1 MQKTVMQSYQLR
13 RDRPRQGLD
22 HKGITALFLF
32 SPMLSLIVALRNFKV
47 SWSKN
52 LVWAFIVFFG
62 FTFVVSN
69 QMDSTRYSDSLVRM
83 AKQPIGNLA
92 NFLNLIYEKET
103 GYVDVLQPLL
113 TFIVSR
119 FTDNS
124 RVLFAVF
131 GFVFGFFYSRNLW
144 FLFSFVQGKLKR
156 EAIPFLLLAA
166 LVIAIW
172 QINGFR
178 FWTAAHVFVFGIFS
192 LLTKGKI
199 KGLLLCSASLLIHF
213 SFILP
218 VLLMFIYLLAGNRL
232 VIFMILYFASFFI
245 TQVRPEVL
253 KSYSTQIPE
262 VFQERTQAY
271 TNEEYIKERGKLN
284 QQANWYVEGRVIAIH
299 YSMNL
304 LLAILFF
311 RYRPQISANKI
322 AAGLL
327 CFGLLLA
334 TVTNLLSQVP
344 SVVRFQMVSDIILFS
359 FFFLFLQQVNHRTFR
374 LWSYIPFLLTA
385 ILYLVVEIR
394 VGFETTSLLTVLGNP
409 VIAPFLPNE
418 FPLIDFF
425 K

>member
-1 MQKTVMQSYQLR
+1 MQKVVMQTYQLSR
-13 RDRPRQGLD
+13 ARTRQGLD
-22 HKGITALFLF
+22 RMGITALFFF
-32 SPMLSLIVALRNFKV
+32 SPIISLVVALNNFKV

-52 LVWAFIVFFG
+52 LVWAFVVFFG

-83 AKQPIGNLA
+83 AKLPIGNLA
-92 NFLNLIYEKET
+92 NFLSLIYEKET

-144 FLFSFVQGKLKR
+144 FLFSFVEGKLKR

-178 FWTAAHVFVFGIFS
+178 FWTAAHVFVFGIFT

-199 KGLLLCSASLLIHF
+199 KGLVLCSTSLLIHF

-218 VLLMFIYLLAGNRL
+218 VLLTFIYLLAGNRL

-245 TQVRPEVL
+245 TQVRPEAL
-253 KSYSTQIPE
+253 KSYSGKIPE
-262 VFQERTQAY
+262 VFQERTEAY
-271 TNEEYIKERGKLN
+271 TSEKYIKERGKLN

-299 YSMNL
+299 YSINL
-304 LLAILFF
+304 LLAVLFF
-311 RYRPQISANKI
+311 RYKTKISSNKI
-322 AAGLL
+322 AAGML

-344 SVVRFQMVSDIILFS
+344 SMLRFQMVSDIILFS
-359 FFFLFLQQVNHRTFR
+359 FFFLFVQQEKRNVFPQ
-374 LWSYIPFLLTA
+374 WVYIPFLLSA

-394 VGFETTSLLTVLGNP
+394 IGFETASLLTVLGNP
-409 VIAPFLPNE
+409 LIAPFLSNDY
-418 FPLIDFF
+418 PLIDFF